1 LTAQVQ
7 DPVARPT
14 APGTAFPGFHT
25 LYASVPIHI
34 VSSDIPNVLV
44 TIEPVSLKGR
54 LRMED
59 GTAPKDGLQ
68 VRLRK
73 HDGNSPVPASVG
85 VDGSFTFEDLG
96 IGNEYA
102 LSVSG
107 LEPDMYLKDARL
119 NTVDL
124 RYQLLP
130 VTSASPLLV
139 EILVGTRGGR
149 IEGTTPKGGAVVAII
164 PAERYRTDLYKS
176 AVADGQ
182 GRFSVR
188 GIPPGEYKVFAWEKL
203 TQRYL
208 FFDPAFLGQFE
219 SAGKDIT
226 ISEGSSETLQ
236 LSLIPQ

>member
-1 LTAQVQ
+1 VTVRSLSLL
-7 DPVARPT
+7 PERNPT
-14 APGTAFPGFHT
+14 SPPGTAFPGFHT
-25 LYASVPIHI
+25 LYASVPIQI
-34 VSSDIPNVLV
+34 VSSDIPNVRV
-44 TIEPVSLKGR
+44 TIEPGR

-119 NTVDL
+119 NTADL

-130 VTSASPLLV
+130 VTSASPLPV

-149 IEGTTPKGGAVVAII
+149 IEGTAPKAGAVVAII
-164 PAERYRTDLYKS
+164 PAERYLSDLYRS

-182 GRFSVR
+182 GRYSVR

-203 TQRYL
+203 TQRYI
-208 FFDPAFLGQFE
+208 FFDPAF
-219 SAGKDIT
+219 S
-226 ISEGSSETLQ
+226 
-236 LSLIPQ
+236 